1 MTVFDRKEGD
11 TAFLET
17 DSGIIGISADEL
29 QPDASEGDILIKID
43 GAWIVDREATE
54 KRRRRIRNKLKRL
67 MKNRND

>member
-29 QPDASEGDILIKID
+29 PPDASEGDILIKID
-43 GAWIVDREATE
+43 GAWIVDRETTE

>member
-17 DSGIIGISADEL
+17 DSGIIGINADEL
-29 QPDASEGDILIKID
+29 PPDASEGDILIKID

>member
-29 QPDASEGDILIKID
+29 PSDASEGDILIKID
-43 GAWIVDREATE
+43 GAWLVDREATE
-54 KRRRRIRNKLKRL
+54 KRRHRIRNKLKRL

>member
-1 MTVFDRKEGD
+1 MTVLDRKEGD

-29 QPDASEGDILIKID
+29 PSDASEGDMLIKID

-54 KRRRRIRNKLKRL
+54 KRRTGIRNKLKRL
-67 MKNRND
+67 MKNKND

>member
-17 DSGIIGISADEL
+17 DSGIIGISVDEL
-29 QPDASEGDILIKID
+29 PPDASEGDILIKID

>member
-29 QPDASEGDILIKID
+29 PSDASEGDILIKID
-43 GAWIVDREATE
+43 GAWLVDREATE

>member
-29 QPDASEGDILIKID
+29 PSDASEGDILIKID
-43 GAWIVDREATE
+43 GVWIVDREATE